1 MAPITPAELDVYLKF
16 GGDSDGFA
24 RLASP
29 AERALVDGAQWARI
43 EQLRLELGLLV
54 RGQLSDGA
62 QRRLRES
69 LPARAADESVVRR
82 LAAAA

>member
-1 MAPITPAELDVYLKF
+1 MVPITPAQLDVYLKF

-29 AERALVDGAQWARI
+29 AERVLVDDVQWARI
-43 EQLRLELGLLV
+43 EQLRLDLGLHG
-54 RGQLSDGA
+54 RGQLSNEA

-69 LPARAADESVVRR
+69 LPARVADGSVVRR
-82 LAAAA
+82 LAALA